1 MARKKAKSKNPAL
14 NKPPKESFIS
24 KHPFL
29 FTTILAFVLLIILY
43 YPLVIG
49 GKTVQTPDKMTSL
62 SHRPFFQDAAKR
74 GIFPLW
80 TPYIF
85 SGMPSYGSMLGIPKV
100 NVVDS
105 SIRTVLNALHSILPN
120 PGFTFIFLNY
130 LFFALFMYALMRS
143 LKVNPIASLFS
154 AVAVIFIPQ
163 FVAFTAYG
171 HNTKFL
177 SLMLIPLIF
186 LFAMKLIREKN
197 ILYFS
202 LTALTIGFQM
212 MRAHVQVSYY
222 TFLMLGIYFL
232 VEAVASWREKKEI
245 KSILGSGALLL
256 GAIIIGVALS
266 SVIYMSVLDYQ
277 HYSIRGGQGGGL
289 DFGYASSW
297 SFHPL
302 EMITF
307 IIPSFM
313 GFGGQTYW
321 GKMPFT
327 DYPLYF
333 SIIVFLLALIP
344 FILKRDKFSWFL
356 GILAIFS
363 LLVSFGKF
371 LPLLYTP
378 MFKFL
383 PYFNKFRVPSMIH
396 ILLDISLVALA
407 GYGLQALFE
416 FREEKQKT
424 KEFEKRKKALTR
436 YLTVFAIV
444 VGVFVLFMLLGK
456 SVYTEL
462 VASSRSYLKAVQRD
476 MAYNKALLDGF
487 KSILFLGAA
496 IFILLQFM
504 KNKLSQIATGTIL
517 ALLVVA
523 DLWFIDFQI
532 IKPQPPTNEA
542 TYFAPT
548 PAVNFIKQDKGVYRI
563 FPVLDTKGGN
573 WYMYHLLQNI
583 NGYSAAKLRIYQ
595 EFLEETGFNTQDQ
608 YRLNPFISKYWRYAV
623 RENKP
628 TWVPIPVQQIDP
640 KRLAFHNA
648 MLDMLNVKY
657 LIESYLPLNDPKYT
671 RVQNQQPWVYENTG
685 VLPRAFFV
693 DSVEVHSGRRAIF
706 DRMKDGT
713 FNPGHTAIIE
723 EEPPFAI
730 SAADS
735 NSVRI
740 TDYDIHRIALQADV
754 KRPALMV
761 LSEIYYPAGWE
772 ALVDGKETKIYK
784 TNYILRSI
792 FLQPGSH
799 KIEFRFAPKSFMRG
813 VWTSGIVLV
822 LLLGMLTAGLI
833 LNYKNRK
840 NRINTTDAK

>member
-1 MARKKAKSKNPAL
+1 MARKKAKPKKTAL
-14 NKPPKESFIS
+14 NKPPRESFIS

-29 FTTILAFVLLIILY
+29 FTTILAFVLLLILY

-100 NVVDS
+100 NVIDS
-105 SIRTVLNALHSILPN
+105 SIHTVLNAMGRILPN

-143 LKVNPIASLFS
+143 QKVKPIASLFS
-154 AVAVIFIPQ
+154 AIAVIFIPQ

-186 LFAMKLIREKN
+186 LFATKLVKEKN

-202 LTALTIGFQM
+202 LTALAIGFQM

-222 TFLMLGIYFL
+222 TFLMLGIYFI
-232 VEAVASWREKKEI
+232 VEAVASWREGKQT

-266 SVIYMSVLDYQ
+266 SVIYMSVMDYQ

-289 DFGYASSW
+289 DFGYASNW

-333 SIIVFLLALIP
+333 SIIVFLLAIIP
-344 FILKRDKFSWFL
+344 FILKRDKFTWFL
-356 GILAIFS
+356 GILALFS
-363 LLVSFGKF
+363 LFVSFGKY
-371 LPLLYTP
+371 LPILYTP

-407 GYGLQALFE
+407 GYGLQALIE
-416 FREEKQKT
+416 FRGEKQNS

-436 YLTVFAIV
+436 YFTIFAII
-444 VGVFVLFMLLGK
+444 VGVFTLFMLLGK

-462 VASSRSYLKAVQRD
+462 VAGSRSYLKAAQRD
-476 MAYNKALLDGF
+476 MAYNKALWDSF
-487 KSILFLGAA
+487 KSIIFLAA
-496 IFILLQFM
+496 GIFLILQFL
-504 KNKLSQIATGTIL
+504 KNKISQTTTGIFLVLL
-517 ALLVVA
+517 AVI
-523 DLWFIDFQI
+523 DLWFVDFKI
-532 IKPQPPTNEA
+532 IKPQPPASEA
-542 TYFAPT
+542 AYFAPT
-548 PAVNFIKQDKGVYRI
+548 PAVNFIKQDKSLYRI

-573 WYMYHLLQNI
+573 WYMYHFLQNI

-628 TWVPIPVQQIDP
+628 TWVPVPVQQIDP

-693 DSVEVHSGRRAIF
+693 DSVKVLSGRRSIF
-706 DRMKDGT
+706 DYMKNGT
-713 FNPGHTAIIE
+713 FNPAHTAIIE

-735 NSVRI
+735 DSVQV
-740 TDYDIHRIALQADV
+740 TAYDIHLINLQAKV
-754 KRPALMV
+754 KKPALMV
-761 LSEIYYPAGWE
+761 LSEIYYPAGWK
-772 ALVDGKETKIYK
+772 AFVDGKETKIYK

-813 VWTSGIVLV
+813 VWTSVIVLI
-822 LLLGMLTAGLI
+822 LLLGMLIAGLV
-833 LNYKNRK
+833 LKFRNSKNE
-840 NRINTTDAK
+840 